1 MWEATKGFINDFSI
15 TFSTNLK
22 KMQNQ
27 RIDYFEKHQSLECS
41 LKSLSSNL
49 LSKILQTLIAK
60 LNDLR
65 ERKQN
70 FNFRELDRTIT
81 SLVLDLANF

>member
-15 TFSTNLK
+15 AFSINLK

-27 RIDYFEKHQSLECS
+27 RIDYFEKHQSLES
-41 LKSLSSNL
+41 SSSNL
-49 LSKILQTLIAK
+49 LSKTLQTLIAK

-65 ERKQN
+65 ERRQN
-70 FNFRELDRTIT
+70 FNFRESDRTIT